1 MFIWR
6 FSLLLFSS
14 DSSSNGHFGVDSKDN
29 DARNP
34 IGELQEMTQKKMWP
48 PPVYDFT
55 DEIGPAHAREFV
67 CVVKLF
73 NVTEQGIYFICC

>member
-1 MFIWR
+1 LPSVRTEI
-6 FSLLLFSS
+6 LLAFVFSS
-14 DSSSNGHFGVDSKDN
+14 DSSNNGHFGVDSKDS

-48 PPVYDFT
+48 PPAYEFT

-73 NVTEQGIYFICC
+73 NVTEQGNVL